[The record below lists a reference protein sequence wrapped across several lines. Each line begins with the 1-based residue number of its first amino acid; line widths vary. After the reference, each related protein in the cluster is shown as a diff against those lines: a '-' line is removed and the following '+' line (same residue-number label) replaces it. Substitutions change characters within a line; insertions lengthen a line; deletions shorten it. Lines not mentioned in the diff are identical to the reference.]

1 MMADVVGGDLQRH
14 KMGTMRANA
23 VKDLATV
30 EDSLHVSRVKGH
42 VLQK

>member
-1 MMADVVGGDLQRH
+1 MADVVGGDLQRH
-14 KMGTMRANA
+14 KMDTMRANT

-42 VLQK
+42 VLRK